1 MSDNGTFDRIA
12 GKAKEAAGKVTGNK
26 ETETEGKLQQAEGK
40 IKEVAEDAR
49 PAIWGAVTHPT
60 AHMSGGPPHTRAR
73 PPPCG
78 GRGATA
84 LPIPASAARRDQ
96 GRRHVDHAL
105 RGVGLPP
112 GVVPPGPGPLVN
124 RGPRVIAGGADLG
137 GPVDLV
143 HLHQP

>member
-40 IKEVAEDAR
+40 IKEVAEDAKD
-49 PAIWGAVTHPT
+49 AIKGAVNHHT
-60 AHMSGGPPHTRAR
+60 AHTYASSPNPR
-73 PPPCG
+73 PPPAPLWG
-78 GRGATA
+78 LAATA
-84 LPIPASAARRDQ
+84 LPRPASAARRDQ

-137 GPVDLV
+137 GSVDLV